1 MRIVSRAEWGAAP
14 ARSTTP
20 LRPERVNLFVLHH
33 TTGSYRGALSVQQ
46 IQAFHQGPERKWAD
60 VGYNFLVAP
69 DGTVYEGRG
78 WGFAGAHARGKN
90 SESVGVAFI
99 GDGSKEMPSA
109 AKAAVLELLR
119 EAEERFGPLRTVG
132 HRDVGTT
139 ACPGDAIYAWWSS
152 DARSAVKFPV
162 KATTPE
168 RAEVSAQRTTARRSP
183 VPDLRAGWRGFIERS
198 GWRRSR

>member
-1 MRIVSRAEWGAAP
+1 
-14 ARSTTP
+14 
-20 LRPERVNLFVLHH
+20 
-33 TTGSYRGALSVQQ
+33 VQQ

-60 VGYNFLVAP
+60 IGYNFLVAP

-90 SESVGVAFI
+90 SESIGVAFI
-99 GDGSKEMPSA
+99 GDGAKEMPAA

-119 EAEERFGPLRTVG
+119 QAEERFGALRTVG
-132 HRDVGTT
+132 HRDVGKT
-139 ACPGDAIYAWWSS
+139 ACPGDSIYAWWSS
-152 DARSAVKFPV
+152 DARSAVKLPAKV
-162 KATTPE
+162 TTPGK
-168 RAEVSAQRTTARRSP
+168 AEVSAERTTARRSP

>member
-1 MRIVSRAEWGAAP
+1 MRIVSRAEWGAVA

-33 TTGSYRGALSVQQ
+33 TTGSYRGQRSVQQ

-90 SESVGVAFI
+90 SESIGVAFI
-99 GDGSKEMPSA
+99 GDGSKEMPAA
-109 AKAAVLELLR
+109 AKSAVLELLR
-119 EAEERFGPLRTVG
+119 QAEERFGPLRTVG

-152 DARSAVKFPV
+152 DARSAVKLPPKV
-162 KATTPE
+162 TTPGK
-168 RAEVSAQRTTARRSP
+168 AEVSAERTTARRSP